1 MSLRVLGAINGLAFQ
16 QLLLGAILSATLLAC
31 AFEAWS
37 TRAAPVRS
45 KDEGNRGNRMDG

>member
-1 MSLRVLGAINGLAFQ
+1 MSLRVLGAIDGLAFQ
-16 QLLLGAILSATLLAC
+16 QLLLGAVLSATLLGC

-45 KDEGNRGNRMDG
+45 KDKGNRGNRMDS